1 MKFIIHNLRMIFS
14 RWRNNG
20 WVLGELFL
28 VFIVMWYLCDSLGCL
43 KYIFNQPLGYDIE
56 HVYRLDVSMGGE
68 SADPAMS
75 NAAKHVALAN
85 RLSKME
91 GIEAVGMCYWSLPMS
106 GNNSY
111 NSLNVTDSIGISM
124 RYIRCTEGYMKVF
137 RFREDPQRP
146 FAQLS
151 VDENSLML
159 SRGAYEAYSKKYPS
173 FSLDTSLGNGGEE
186 GFPMRVKGVIDGFRE
201 YRYGADTDW
210 YFKRIDDNLMLDDKH
225 SSWEPNI
232 TFRVKSQADG
242 PDYRQYFLDEIAP
255 KLDIDNL
262 FVVDAV
268 PYILQQEEFEVLRGD
283 TDRVNT
289 HTVIVIFLLVNVFL
303 GLVGTFWLRTRRRRG
318 EIALRLSMGSSR
330 AQIGRLLIGE
340 GLLLLTLVAVP
351 AAVVCYN
358 VAISEPTL
366 GNSALISLWPVE
378 WSFLRFMLGTLAAWL
393 LIAIMVVTGIWFPA
407 RQAMQIQPA
416 EALHEE

>member
-1 MKFIIHNLRMIFS
+1 MKFIMHNLRMIFS

-43 KYIFNQPLGYDIE
+43 KYIFYQPLGYDIE

-68 SADPAMS
+68 SRDTTLS
-75 NAAKHVALAN
+75 SAAKHVALAN
-85 RLSKME
+85 RLSRME

-106 GNNSY
+106 GNNSF
-111 NSLNVTDSIGISM
+111 NSLNVTDSIGITM
-124 RYIRCTEGYMKVF
+124 RYVR
-137 RFREDPQRP
+137 
-146 FAQLS
+146 
-151 VDENSLML
+151 
-159 SRGAYEAYSKKYPS
+159 
-173 FSLDTSLGNGGEE
+173 
-186 GFPMRVKGVIDGFRE
+186 
-201 YRYGADTDW
+201 W
-210 YFKRIDDNLMLDDKH
+210 YFERIDDHLMLDDEH
-225 SSWEPNI
+225 RFWEPQI
-232 TFRVKSQADG
+232 TFRVKAEADN
-242 PDYRQYFLDEIAP
+242 PDYRQYFLDEMAP

-268 PYILQQEEFEVLRGD
+268 PYTLQQEEFEVLLGD
-283 TDRVNT
+283 TDRINT

-303 GLVGTFWLRTRRRRG
+303 GLVGIFWLRTRRRRG

-330 AQIGRLLIGE
+330 ARIGRLLIGE
-340 GLLLLTLVAVP
+340 GLLLLTLVAFP
-351 AAVVCYN
+351 AALVCYN
-358 VAISEPTL
+358 VAISEPAL

-378 WSFLRFMLGTLAAWL
+378 WSFIRFIVGTLAAWL
-393 LIAIMVVTGIWFPA
+393 LIAVMVVIGIWFPA

>member
-1 MKFIIHNLRMIFS
+1 MKFIMHNLRMIFS

-43 KYIFNQPLGYDIE
+43 KYIFYQPLGYDIE

-68 SADPAMS
+68 SRDTTLS
-75 NAAKHVALAN
+75 SAAKHVALAN
-85 RLSKME
+85 RLSRME

-106 GNNSY
+106 GNNSF
-111 NSLNVTDSIGISM
+111 NSLNVTDSIGITM
-124 RYIRCTEGYMKVF
+124 RYVRCTDEYMKVF
-137 RFREDPQRP
+137 RFGEDPQRP
-146 FAQLS
+146 FSQMP

-159 SRGAYEAYSKKYPS
+159 SRGAYDTYSKKYPS
-173 FSLDTSLGNGGEE
+173 FSLDTPLGNGGEE
-186 GFPMRVKGVIDGFRE
+186 GFPMRAKGVIDAFRE
-201 YRYGADTDW
+201 YRYGANARW
-210 YFKRIDDNLMLDDKH
+210 YFERIDDHLMLDEEH
-225 SSWEPNI
+225 RFWEPQI
-232 TFRVKSQADG
+232 TFRVKAEVDN
-242 PDYRQYFLDEIAP
+242 PDYRQYFLDEMAP

-268 PYILQQEEFEVLRGD
+268 PYTLQQEEFEVLLGD
-283 TDRVNT
+283 TDRINT
-289 HTVIVIFLLVNVFL
+289 HMVIVIFLLVNVFL

-340 GLLLLTLVAVP
+340 GLLLLTLVAFP
-351 AAVVCYN
+351 AALVCYN
-358 VAISEPTL
+358 VAISEPAL

-378 WSFLRFMLGTLAAWL
+378 WSFIRFIVGTLAAWL
-393 LIAIMVVTGIWFPA
+393 LIAVMVVIGIWFPA